1 MKIYNSLTRKKEEFV
16 PLTRKKEEFVP
27 LEPGKVSMYVCGPTV
42 YNYFHIGNGRTFIVF
57 DTIRRYMEYRG
68 YEVNFVQNFTD
79 IDDKMINK
87 ANEEN
92 TTVKEIGDKYICEY
106 YKDADGLNIKRAT
119 TNPRATEY
127 ISEII
132 EFVSGLIE
140 KGYAYEVN
148 GDVYFRTKKFEGYG
162 QLIGQNLDD
171 LQAGARINV
180 DERKEDPM
188 DFAIWKAQK
197 PGEPAWECPWGLGR
211 PGWHIECSCMA
222 KNLLGDT
229 IDIHAGGMDLSF
241 PHHENEIAQS
251 ELGRPGWHIECS
263 CMAKNLLGDTIDIHA
278 GGMDLSFPH
287 HENEIAQSEALT
299 GKKFANYWMH
309 AAFLNVNNQKM
320 SKSLNNFLTARDALK
335 QYDADV
341 IRFLMLSGHYR
352 IQLNFSSELLESAKA
367 SVERLYNA
375 IGNLENLIL
384 EVKNEKMTDE
394 EVKYLES
401 LGTYRQRYIEKM
413 DDDFNTADAISVLFD
428 LIRDINSNVGINSS
442 KELCEKALELIRE
455 LVLPLGILQKTT
467 KGNLEVEIEALIAE
481 RQQARKDKNFALAD
495 KIRDELKA
503 RGIELLD
510 TPQGVRWKKVD

>member
-1 MKIYNSLTRKKEEFV
+1 MKIYNS
-16 PLTRKKEEFVP
+16 LTRKKEEFVP

-92 TTVKEIGDKYICEY
+92 TTVKEIGDKYIYEY

-197 PGEPAWECPWGLGR
+197 PGEPAWECPWGSGR

-229 IDIHAGGMDLSF
+229 IDIHAGGMDL
-241 PHHENEIAQS
+241 A
-251 ELGRPGWHIECS
+251 
-263 CMAKNLLGDTIDIHA
+263 
-278 GGMDLSFPH
+278 FPH

-352 IQLNFSSELLESAKA
+352 IQLNFSNELLESAKA

-375 IGNLENLIL
+375 IGNLENLIS

-401 LGTYRQRYIEKM
+401 LDAYRQRYIEKM

-455 LVLPLGILQKTT
+455 LGLPLGILQKTT
-467 KGNLEVEIEALIAE
+467 KGNLEAEIEALIAE
-481 RQQARKDKNFALAD
+481 RQEARKNRNFALAD

>member
-16 PLTRKKEEFVP
+16 PLK
-27 LEPGKVSMYVCGPTV
+27 PGKVSMYVCGPTV

-132 EFVSGLIE
+132 DFVSGLIE

-222 KNLLGDT
+222 KKLLGDT
-229 IDIHAGGMDLSF
+229 IDIHAGGMDL
-241 PHHENEIAQS
+241 A
-251 ELGRPGWHIECS
+251 
-263 CMAKNLLGDTIDIHA
+263 
-278 GGMDLSFPH
+278 FPH

-335 QYDADV
+335 EYDADV

-352 IQLNFSSELLESAKA
+352 IQLNFSNELLESAKA

-375 IGNLENLIL
+375 IGNLENLIS

-394 EVKYLES
+394 EIKYLES
-401 LGTYRQRYIEKM
+401 LDTYRQRYIEKM

-428 LIRDINSNVGINSS
+428 LIRDINSNIGINSS

-455 LVLPLGILQKTT
+455 LGLPLGILQKTT
-467 KGNLEVEIEALIAE
+467 KADLEAEVEALIAE
-481 RQQARKDKNFALAD
+481 RQQARKDRNFALAD
-495 KIRDELKA
+495 
-503 RGIELLD
+503 
-510 TPQGVRWKKVD
+510 

>member
-16 PLTRKKEEFVP
+16 PLQE
-27 LEPGKVSMYVCGPTV
+27 GKVSMYVCGPTV

-79 IDDKMINK
+79 IDDKMIK
-87 ANEEN
+87 RANEEN
-92 TTVKEIGDKYICEY
+92 TNIKEIGDKYISEY

-127 ISEII
+127 INEII
-132 EFVSGLIE
+132 DFVSGLIE
-140 KGYAYEVN
+140 KGFAYEVN
-148 GDVYFRTKKFEGYG
+148 GDVYFRTKKFDGYG

-180 DERKEDPM
+180 DERKEDSM

-197 PGEPAWECPWGLGR
+197 PGEPAWDCPWGKGR

-229 IDIHAGGMDLSF
+229 IDIHAGGMDL
-241 PHHENEIAQS
+241 A
-251 ELGRPGWHIECS
+251 
-263 CMAKNLLGDTIDIHA
+263 
-278 GGMDLSFPH
+278 FPH

-320 SKSLNNFLTARDALK
+320 SKSLNNFLTAREALK
-335 QYDADV
+335 EYDADV

-352 IQLNFSSELLESAKA
+352 IQLNFSKDLLDSAKA
-367 SVERLYNA
+367 SIERLYNA
-375 IGNLENLIL
+375 IGNLENLIS
-384 EVKNEKMTDE
+384 EVKVEKMTE
-394 EVKYLES
+394 EEMKYLES
-401 LGTYRQRYIEKM
+401 LDAYRQRYIEKM

-428 LIRDINSNVGINSS
+428 LIRDINSNIGVNSS

-455 LVLPLGILQKTT
+455 LGLPLGILQKTT
-467 KGNLEVEIEALIAE
+467 KGDLEAEVEALIAE

-495 KIRDELKA
+495 KIRDALKA
-503 RGIELLD
+503 KGIELLD
-510 TPQGVRWKKVD
+510 TPQGVRWKKID

>member
-16 PLTRKKEEFVP
+16 PLK
-27 LEPGKVSMYVCGPTV
+27 PGKVSMYVCGPTV

-127 ISEII
+127 INEII
-132 EFVSGLIE
+132 DFVSGLIE

-222 KNLLGDT
+222 KRLLGDT
-229 IDIHAGGMDLSF
+229 IDIHAGGMDLAF
-241 PHHENEIAQS
+241 PHHENEV
-251 ELGRPGWHIECS
+251 
-263 CMAKNLLGDTIDIHA
+263 
-278 GGMDLSFPH
+278 
-287 HENEIAQSEALT
+287 AQSEALT

-335 QYDADV
+335 EYDADV

-352 IQLNFSSELLESAKA
+352 IQLNFSNELLESAKA

-375 IGNLENLIL
+375 IGNLENLIS

-394 EVKYLES
+394 EIKYLES
-401 LGTYRQRYIEKM
+401 LDAYRQRYIEKM

-428 LIRDINSNVGINSS
+428 LIRDTNSNIGINSS

-455 LVLPLGILQKTT
+455 LGLPLGILQKTT
-467 KGNLEVEIEALIAE
+467 KGDLEAEVEALIAE
-481 RQQARKDKNFALAD
+481 RQQARKDRNFALAD